1 MVVLEE
7 LAASVGNNRLTDRL
21 IDIQKLIDNRIIVA
35 QLINTTNFLQYLIKN
50 AYFQENTQKIISF
63 VTQQGK

>member
-21 IDIQKLIDNRIIVA
+21 IDIQKLIDNRIIIA
-35 QLINTTNFLQYLIKN
+35 RLIDKTNFL
-50 AYFQENTQKIISF
+50 
-63 VTQQGK
+63 